1 MRKGTLVLATVLAVL
16 FCEVPLARSQGTGSV
31 PPPPGWKA
39 CPRCQNNAD
48 RIASNKQYKVDGHPF
63 DPHDLSGVWGF
74 NGEMPAFSSKVP
86 PLTPY
91 GKQQHEATIGA
102 TNAAGERLYS
112 KDTSG
117 GGPGSPINCDPMGW
131 PRLYTYNYGFEFVMA
146 PNRIFQ
152 FFELTHTWR
161 TIWMDG
167 RKLPSD
173 PPEDRWMGWA
183 VGHWEGGT
191 LVVESTGYDDRSWLS
206 HHQRNDDGGGWT
218 HSNEMRI
225 VERWRRVNYTTLE
238 SQLTVTDP
246 KTYTQPW
253 VTPKATTTLVPGA
266 ELGENFCAPSDY
278 NAFSNQ
284 VFLPTANHGGKK

>member
-1 MRKGTLVLATVLAVL
+1 VAA
-16 FCEVPLARSQGTGSV
+16 
-31 PPPPGWKA
+31 
-39 CPRCQNNAD
+39 
-48 RIASNKQYKVDGHPF
+48 NKQYKVEGHAF

-86 PLTPY
+86 PLTAW
-91 GKQQHEATIGA
+91 GKQQHEATIGE

-131 PRLYTYNYGFEFVMA
+131 PRLYTYNYGFEFVMT

-183 VGHWEGGT
+183 VGHWEGDT
-191 LVVESTGYDDRSWLS
+191 LVVESTGFDDRSWIS

-218 HSNEMRI
+218 HSNEMRV
-225 VERWRRVNYTTLE
+225 VERWRRVNYATLE

-284 VFLPTANHGGKK
+284 VFLPTAGKAKK